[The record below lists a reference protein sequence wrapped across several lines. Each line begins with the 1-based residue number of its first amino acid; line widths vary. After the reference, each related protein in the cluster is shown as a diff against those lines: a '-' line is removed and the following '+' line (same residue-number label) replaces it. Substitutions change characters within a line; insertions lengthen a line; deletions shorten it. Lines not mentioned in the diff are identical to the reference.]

1 MRNFAASLNTAKMS
15 GHFAPPPMT
24 AQFHR
29 PGSNLPPGWEL
40 VEDESGAGDDY
51 YWNVDTD
58 ETSYDPPAWPEDAL
72 PPPPPPPPPPMMHR
86 KSSSRMSMQRANSY
100 RGADIPAVPLGH
112 DEFYAAQP
120 PPPMAGGL
128 PPPPPPPMAED
139 QRYSHTDELPPPPPP
154 PPMMGVIGAAHNG
167 LPPPPPP
174 PMGVVAAA
182 ARGLPPPPPPPEPTR
197 QVGVIGAVAQ
207 GLPPPPPPPH
217 AAATAPPPRR
227 RRGVPPPSG
236 PKPGSA
242 KPPPP
247 AAPPPP
253 PAETGG
259 GDHSGDAYAGLPDMP
274 RGKFRAGQKHASLP
288 LGSALHEYATMRV
301 YGCAVPAPVAVAWAG
316 LVLSGGLESV
326 GVFRLAAEA
335 KELTAMENMLHKG
348 GVPSP
353 KTPPEVFATSLKSF
367 LRRLP
372 SGGLLARAPRDLIDA
387 CSDERDGAAA
397 AEELA
402 AVLAPPER
410 NLLGWLLL
418 AIRRTAALE
427 RRNKMG
433 VRNLALVFAPNL
445 ACGKHLE
452 PMEEM
457 IRVQETARALFT
469 MCDRPPRGLYDGY
482 VYDSFV

>member
-1 MRNFAASLNTAKMS
+1 MPLSPRRAGPTCV
-15 GHFAPPPMT
+15 
-24 AQFHR
+24 
-29 PGSNLPPGWEL
+29 GW
-40 VEDESGAGDDY
+40 V
-51 YWNVDTD
+51 
-58 ETSYDPPAWPEDAL
+58 
-72 PPPPPPPPPPMMHR
+72 
-86 KSSSRMSMQRANSY
+86 
-100 RGADIPAVPLGH
+100 
-112 DEFYAAQP
+112 
-120 PPPMAGGL
+120 
-128 PPPPPPPMAED
+128 
-139 QRYSHTDELPPPPPP
+139 
-154 PPMMGVIGAAHNG
+154 
-167 LPPPPPP
+167 
-174 PMGVVAAA
+174 VVAAL
-182 ARGLPPPPPPPEPTR
+182 RTP
-197 QVGVIGAVAQ
+197 
-207 GLPPPPPPPH
+207 
-217 AAATAPPPRR
+217 
-227 RRGVPPPSG
+227 
-236 PKPGSA
+236 
-242 KPPPP
+242 
-247 AAPPPP
+247 
-253 PAETGG
+253 
-259 GDHSGDAYAGLPDMP
+259 
-274 RGKFRAGQKHASLP
+274 
-288 LGSALHEYATMRV
+288 
-301 YGCAVPAPVAVAWAG
+301 VPAPVAVAWAG